1 MHGDVIEAF
10 RSIFDGKADFLACNS
25 MPDGQIEPM
34 THVRFICLRDISM
47 FWTNMNKKYGIQTN
61 AYRRLCSSLARLII
75 CLKLHHWCALLWIW
89 GRLVARSAVDCG
101 RSTLAAMAICGL
113 AWRAFGG
120 RLCLLYFFPWQF
132 SGVSHY
138 RLSMRLVH
146 RVRVGSWVAHAW
158 VGSGLRAL
166 LFVFCLWLEL
176 GIVLFCWLLIV
187 FCDLP
192 TTVWGTPGHLHVR
205 VTTHPTV

>member
-1 MHGDVIEAF
+1 MPTE
-10 RSIFDGKADFLACNS
+10 DFA
-25 MPDGQIEPM
+25 
-34 THVRFICLRDISM
+34 
-47 FWTNMNKKYGIQTN
+47 
-61 AYRRLCSSLARLII
+61 
-75 CLKLHHWCALLWIW
+75 
-89 GRLVARSAVDCG
+89 
-101 RSTLAAMAICGL
+101 L
-113 AWRAFGG
+113 AWPANYLFEALPLVCSVVDLGAFGG
-120 RLCLLYFFPWQF
+120 TFRCGLWEEHTGSHGYLWLGMESFWRLCLLYFFPWQF